1 MARSSPVPLCLFCGP
16 FSSLLLMLSSR
27 RRRRRVLS
35 LSAVPSRWLRQPG
48 PSFVL
53 LFFPPLCGPF
63 PSFGFSAA
71 LGLFSCCGPL
81 GRSPPLLLSS
91 RRRRRRF
98 LSFFP
103 VSRVLPVLRPY
114 GPLMAFLSAMAF
126 SFLLFVSLLPSGSQ
140 DLSFALF
147 FSPPYGGSSRPSALL
162 FLCPVLRSLYWAR
175 PILMY
180 VFDFLFLFIV
190 LGASIGRYR
199 RREGYR
205 LRRNSAQLVEMGD
218 AGGAVNIILMGSPGA
233 WGAGA
238 VFGGRAGSHERDA
251 STRRRLSSHA
261 AWGRSAVLIDASW
274 VFWKHSRTGAFPSP
288 RCWAIHMG
296 L

>member
-1 MARSSPVPLCLFCGP
+1 MFTAGQAPVTFRCRPRWWSIFPFSAPSARRWPALLPSLSAFPRLRGVGWGLSSLAASAALRCLFCGP

-81 GRSPPLLLSS
+81 AALRLCSCPRAG
-91 RRRRRRF
+91 RRRRF

-114 GPLMAFLSAMAF
+114 GPLMAFLSAWLFLFFCSSLCCPPAARTFLSPSSFLRRMAALPVLPLF
-126 SFLLFVSLLPSGSQ
+126 SFF
-140 DLSFALF
+140 
-147 FSPPYGGSSRPSALL
+147 
-162 FLCPVLRSLYWAR
+162 CPVLRSLYWAR
-175 PILMY
+175 P
-180 VFDFLFLFIV
+180 FLCMFLIFYFY
-190 LGASIGRYR
+190 L
-199 RREGYR
+199 
-205 LRRNSAQLVEMGD
+205 L
-218 AGGAVNIILMGSPGA
+218 
-233 WGAGA
+233 
-238 VFGGRAGSHERDA
+238 F
-251 STRRRLSSHA
+251 
-261 AWGRSAVLIDASW
+261 
-274 VFWKHSRTGAFPSP
+274 
-288 RCWAIHMG
+288 
-296 L
+296 